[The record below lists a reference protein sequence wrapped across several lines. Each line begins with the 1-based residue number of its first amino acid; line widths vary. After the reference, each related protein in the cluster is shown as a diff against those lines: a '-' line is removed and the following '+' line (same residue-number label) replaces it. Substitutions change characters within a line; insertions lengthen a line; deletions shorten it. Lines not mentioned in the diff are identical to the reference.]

1 MTSTPDL
8 NALALEAACCAF
20 DPSDWGAMGH
30 NDCPVCDSYRKHTRG
45 KMTAA
50 ITAYLSALT
59 AATPTG
65 EEDGD
70 YVSPPLRNMRTLQ
83 PSPPVP
89 PMEERKK

>member
-1 MTSTPDL
+1 MTSPADL

-59 AATPTG
+59 AATPR
-65 EEDGD
+65 GD
-70 YVSPPLRNMRTLQ
+70 DRAAMLAAAPTIDDLLSAEQKP
-83 PSPPVP
+83 
-89 PMEERKK
+89 